1 MIVDFARQLR
11 LFRLSLGLTQAE
23 AAKALDKSLRQ
34 YADIERG
41 LAPIPAQAVGLI
53 AKNAPAILEK
63 APRQR
68 RRRRPD
74 PHILAEAV

>member
-1 MIVDFARQLR
+1 MIDFARQLR
-11 LFRLSLGLTQAE
+11 ALRLSLGLTQAE
-23 AAKALDKSLRQ
+23 AAAALDRSLRQ

-41 LAPIPAQAVGLI
+41 LAPIPAQAVGLMR
-53 AKNAPAILEK
+53 KNAPAILEK

-74 PHILAEAV
+74 PEILAQAV